1 MEDIMYMERL
11 GKWKVY
17 IFIYKTSVKNKTD
30 KEFIANVL
38 DAVFGE
44 TSWTIDLTDEDKVLR
59 VESLYHDPDLIKQVL
74 AAYGFFCEQMH
85 Y

>member
-1 MEDIMYMERL
+1 MENIMNMERL
-11 GKWKVY
+11 TKHKIY

-30 KEFIANVL
+30 KEFIAGVL

-59 VESLYHDPDLIKQVL
+59 VESLYHDADLIKQVL
-74 AAYGFFCEQMH
+74 GAYGFFCEQMH